1 MPAVS
6 YLTAT
11 QNRLSQIMAECRQD
25 NALHRKPAAVVL
37 QHIIKDF
44 QAVKHQSVITA
55 VMTVAPGSAQVIAGA
70 DKINET
76 FRTRTPDALKV
87 M

>member
-1 MPAVS
+1 MCAMPCH
-6 YLTAT
+6 TAT
-11 QNRLSQIMAECRQD
+11 QNRLSQVMAESRQD
-25 NALHRKPAAVVL
+25 NALNRKPVAVVL
-37 QHIIKDF
+37 QHTIKDF
-44 QAVKHQSVITA
+44 EAAKHQSVITA
-55 VMTVAPGSAQVIAGA
+55 VMTAAPGSAQVIAGA